1 MLIVKPHDINLRIR
15 LISSLFLASIMI
27 LSSAISSDNSQQIYQ
42 GSEPCQSISELQFNG
57 TEANHSVSWQT
68 SLGYRLPGSNASAEL
83 RQSISENL
91 TQWSFNESSHQRE
104 NFTLTN
110 LVGSYSPENTS
121 GQNVVFVTHYDSR
134 YIADRDANESK
145 RTQPILGA
153 NDGAS
158 GVAVLIELG
167 RIIPSLQINHDVTLF
182 FTDAEDQGQ
191 PFMPN
196 TWSYGADAWVSNLT
210 SDYKNNISAYIVI
223 DMIGDAYLDFTRV
236 TSTSDRLWQ
245 TITPIA
251 AALGMIDGELDC
263 NGNNGL
269 NIYNPDP
276 NDERGVI
283 DDHIAAHNA
292 GIPAINLIDI
302 NYGENASAFGGHWH
316 TQNDTSDKVS
326 SQSLN
331 YIGSILEL
339 GLRTSAWT
347 LVDDITDQEDFN
359 EIQNS
364 NSDTNNPAD
373 LDDVNKSDLIG
384 YLAIIIVSTVLL
396 LILIADISV
405 KRQY

>member
-1 MLIVKPHDINLRIR
+1 MLIVKPHDNNLKLRV
-15 LISSLFLASIMI
+15 ISSVFIVSILM
-27 LSSAISSDNSQQIYQ
+27 LSTTISSNNSQQIYQ
-42 GSEPCQSISELQFNG
+42 GSDPCDSISELQFNA
-57 TEANHSVSWQT
+57 TKANDSVSWQT
-68 SLGYRLPGSNASAEL
+68 SLGYRLPGSDASAEL
-83 RQSISENL
+83 RQSVTENL
-91 TQWSFNESSHQRE
+91 TQWSFTESSHQRA

-121 GQNVVFVTHYDSR
+121 GQNVVFVAHYDSR

-145 RTQPILGA
+145 RNQPILGA

-191 PFMPN
+191 PFMAN

-210 SDYKNNISAYIVI
+210 NDYKENISAYIVI
-223 DMIGDAYLDFTRV
+223 DMIGDIYLDFTRV
-236 TSTSDRLWQ
+236 TSTSDRLWE

-269 NIYNPDP
+269 SIYNPDP

-283 DDHIAAHNA
+283 DDHVAAHNA

-302 NYGENASAFGGHWH
+302 NYGENASSFGGHWH
-316 TQNDTSDKVS
+316 TQNDTADKVS

-331 YIGSILEL
+331 YIGSILEI

-347 LVDDITDQEDFN
+347 LVDHINEEDFN
-359 EIQNS
+359 NTGNDNS
-364 NSDTNNPAD
+364 ES
-373 LDDVNKSDLIG
+373 NKSAITDDIEKSNLIG
-384 YLAIIIVSTVLL
+384 YLAIIIVSSILL
-396 LILIADISV
+396 VILVADISV
-405 KRQY
+405 KR

>member
-1 MLIVKPHDINLRIR
+1 MLIVKPHDNNLKLRV
-15 LISSLFLASIMI
+15 ISSVFIVSILM
-27 LSSAISSDNSQQIYQ
+27 LSTTISSNNSQQIYQ
-42 GSEPCQSISELQFNG
+42 GSDPCDSISELQFNA
-57 TEANHSVSWQT
+57 TKANESVSWQT
-68 SLGYRLPGSNASAEL
+68 SLGYRLPGSDASAEL
-83 RQSISENL
+83 RQSVTENL
-91 TQWSFNESSHQRE
+91 TQWSFTESSHQRA

-121 GQNVVFVTHYDSR
+121 GQNVVFVAHYDSR

-145 RTQPILGA
+145 RNQPILGA

-191 PFMPN
+191 PFMAN

-210 SDYKNNISAYIVI
+210 NDYKENISAYIVI
-223 DMIGDAYLDFTRV
+223 DMIGDIYLDFTRV
-236 TSTSDRLWQ
+236 TSTSDRLWE

-269 NIYNPDP
+269 SIYNPDP

-283 DDHIAAHNA
+283 DDHVAAHNA

-302 NYGENASAFGGHWH
+302 NYGENASSFGGHWH
-316 TQNDTSDKVS
+316 TQNDTADKVS

-331 YIGSILEL
+331 YIGSILEI

-347 LVDDITDQEDFN
+347 LVDHINEEDFN
-359 EIQNS
+359 NTGNDNS
-364 NSDTNNPAD
+364 ES
-373 LDDVNKSDLIG
+373 NKSAITDDIEKSNLIG
-384 YLAIIIVSTVLL
+384 YLAIIIVSSILL
-396 LILIADISV
+396 VILVADISV
-405 KRQY
+405 KR

>member
-83 RQSISENL
+83 RQSIAENL
-91 TQWSFNESSHQRE
+91 THWSFTESSHNRE

-121 GQNVVFVTHYDSR
+121 GQNVVFVAHYDSR

-145 RTQPILGA
+145 RTQPIPGA

-158 GVAVLIELG
+158 GVAVLMELG

>member
-1 MLIVKPHDINLRIR
+1 MLIVKPHDNNLKLRV
-15 LISSLFLASIMI
+15 ISSVFIVLIML
-27 LSSAISSDNSQQIYQ
+27 LSTTISSGNSQQIYQ
-42 GSEPCQSISELQFNG
+42 GSDPCDSIPELQFNA
-57 TEANHSVSWQT
+57 TKANHSVSWQT
-68 SLGYRLPGSNASAEL
+68 SLGYRLPGSDASAEL
-83 RQSISENL
+83 RQSITENL
-91 TQWSFNESSHQRE
+91 TEWSFTESSHQRA

-110 LVGSYSPENTS
+110 LVGTYSPGNTT
-121 GQNVVFVTHYDSR
+121 GQNVIFVAHYDSR
-134 YIADRDANESK
+134 YIADRDDNESN
-145 RTQPILGA
+145 RNQPILGA

-191 PFMPN
+191 PYKAD

-210 SDYKNNISAYIVI
+210 NDYKTNISAYIVI
-223 DMIGDAYLDFTRV
+223 DMIGDIYLDFTRV
-236 TSTSDRLWQ
+236 TSTSDRLWE

-263 NGNNGL
+263 DGNNGQD
-269 NIYNPDP
+269 IYNPDP

-283 DDHIAAHNA
+283 DDHVAAHNA

-302 NYGENASAFGGHWH
+302 NYGENAPSFGGHWH
-316 TQNDTSDKVS
+316 TQNDTADKVS

-331 YIGSILEL
+331 YIGSILEI

-347 LVDDITDQEDFN
+347 LVDEITN
-359 EIQNS
+359 EENVNNTGNINS
-364 NSDTNNPAD
+364 NSDNSAD
-373 LDDVNKSDLIG
+373 LDDIAKSDLIG
-384 YLAIIIVSTVLL
+384 YVAIIIVSTVLL

-405 KRQY
+405 KR

>member
-1 MLIVKPHDINLRIR
+1 MLIVKPLATNLKLRV
-15 LISSLFLASIMI
+15 ISSLFLASIMV
-27 LSSAISSDNSQQIYQ
+27 LSTAISSDNSQQMYQ
-42 GSEPCQSISELQFNG
+42 GSEPCQDISELQFNA
-57 TEANHSVSWQT
+57 TKANQSVSWQT
-68 SLGYRLPGSNASAEL
+68 GLGYRLPGSNASAEL
-83 RQSISENL
+83 RQSITENL
-91 TQWSFNESSHQRE
+91 TQWSFVESSHQRE
-104 NFTLTN
+104 NFNLTN
-110 LVGSYSPENTS
+110 LVGSYSPENTT
-121 GQNVVFVTHYDSR
+121 GQNIIFVAHYDSR
-134 YIADRDANESK
+134 YIADRDADESK
-145 RTQPILGA
+145 RSQPIPGA

-158 GVAVLIELG
+158 GVAVLMELG

-191 PFMPN
+191 PFMAN

-210 SDYKNNISAYIVI
+210 NDYKDNISAYIVI

-236 TSTSDRLWQ
+236 TSTSDRLWE

-316 TQNDTSDKVS
+316 TQNDTADKVS

-347 LVDDITDQEDFN
+347 LVDDITNEQELN
-359 EIQNS
+359 NTGKS
-364 NSDTNNPAD
+364 NSQSDDSVN
-373 LDDVNKSDLIG
+373 LDDNSKSNLIG
-384 YLAIIIVSTVLL
+384 YLAIIVVSTSLL
-396 LILIADISV
+396 LILVADISV
-405 KRQY
+405 KR